1 MSKALFLAAAAVAGV
16 STIATVY
23 YVSPIGNVASE
34 TPSILVDRP
43 PAEVVQKI
51 RDISLESYLQHFGDI
66 TERERQEIALFADLI
81 RSNLSDTETVF
92 DLKLGSDLLMQFR
105 VIVTPLQGSKSQV
118 EVHAVAGDSRFSS
131 NPSLHPYDIKLA
143 QSVADFMATDYVSS
157 LLKGHPPLA
166 GKRLEHEL
174 TKRYASD
181 EDSIRESARR
191 MEKTFLA
198 TYGEELRNEAESYAE
213 SEPSSYDPYDAEYT
227 EYADAAV
234 EGTAYGAAD
243 AAERA
248 GAAAAAAG
256 AAADAAKDAAEAW

>member
-1 MSKALFLAAAAVAGV
+1 MSKTLFLAAAAVAGV

-23 YVSPIGNVASE
+23 YVSPIGNVASD
-34 TPSILVDRP
+34 TPSILVDAP

-51 RDISLESYLQHFGDI
+51 RAISLESYLQHFGDI
-66 TERERQEIALFADLI
+66 TEREREEIALFADLT
-81 RSNLSDTETVF
+81 RSNLSDTETIF
-92 DLKLGSDLLMQFR
+92 DLTLGSDLLMQFS
-105 VIVTPLQGSKSQV
+105 VIVTPLQGSKSRV

-166 GKRLEHEL
+166 GQRLEHEL

-198 TYGEELRNEAESYAE
+198 TYGEELRDEAESYAE
-213 SEPSSYDPYDAEYT
+213 SDSSTYDVYGAEYA
-227 EYADAAV
+227 EAAA
-234 EGTAYGAAD
+234 EETAQAAID

-248 GAAAAAAG
+248 GDAAAAAG
-256 AAADAAKDAAEAW
+256 AAADSMKAAAADW

>member
-1 MSKALFLAAAAVAGV
+1 MSKSLFLAAAAIAGA

-34 TPSILVDRP
+34 VPAILVDAP
-43 PAEVVQKI
+43 PAEVVRKI
-51 RDISLESYLQHFGDI
+51 RGISLESYLQHFGDI
-66 TERERQEIALFADLI
+66 TEREREGITLLADLT

-92 DLKLGSDLLMQFR
+92 DLTLGSDLLMQFS
-105 VIVTPLQGSKSQV
+105 VVVAPLQGSKSQV
-118 EVHAVAGDSRFSS
+118 EVHAVAGNSRFSS
-131 NPSLHPYDIKLA
+131 NPALHPYDIKLA
-143 QSVADFMATDYVSS
+143 QSVADFLATDYVSS

-166 GKRLEHEL
+166 GQRLEHEL

-191 MEKTFLA
+191 MEKTFMA
-198 TYGEELRNEAESYAE
+198 TYGEELRNQAESYAE
-213 SEPSSYDPYDAEYT
+213 SEPSSYDPYDNYDT
-227 EYADAAV
+227 EYAEAAA
-234 EGTAYGAAD
+234 EEAAQAGIE

-256 AAADAAKDAAEAW
+256 AAAGAAKDAAEAW

>member
-1 MSKALFLAAAAVAGV
+1 MSKTLFLAAAAVAGV

-23 YVSPIGNVASE
+23 YVSPIGHFASE
-34 TPSILVDRP
+34 TPSILVDAP
-43 PAEVVQKI
+43 PDEVVRKI
-51 RDISLESYLQHFGDI
+51 RTISIERYLQHFGGSS
-66 TERERQEIALFADLI
+66 EREREEIALFADLTQ
-81 RSNLSDTETVF
+81 SHLSDTETIF
-92 DLKLGSDLLMQFR
+92 DLKLGSDLLMQFS
-105 VIVTPLQGSKSQV
+105 VVVTPLEDSKSQV

-166 GKRLEHEL
+166 GQRLEHEL

-213 SEPSSYDPYDAEYT
+213 SDSSNYDVYGAEYA
-227 EYADAAV
+227 EAAA
-234 EGTAYGAAD
+234 EETAQAAID

-248 GAAAAAAG
+248 GDAAAAAG
-256 AAADAAKDAAEAW
+256 AAADAMKAAAADW

>member
-1 MSKALFLAAAAVAGV
+1 MSKTVFLAAAAVAGV

-23 YVSPIGNVASE
+23 YVSPISNVGSE
-34 TPSILVDRP
+34 TPSILVESSQ
-43 PAEVVQKI
+43 AEVVRKI
-51 RDISLESYLQHFGDI
+51 RAISLESYLQHFGDI
-66 TERERQEIALFADLI
+66 TERERQEIALFADLT
-81 RSNLSDTETVF
+81 RSNLSNTETVF

-105 VIVTPLQGSKSQV
+105 VIVTPLQGSKSKV
-118 EVHAVAGDSRFSS
+118 GVHAVAGDSRFSS

-174 TKRYASD
+174 TKRYAAD

-191 MEKTFLA
+191 MEKTFMA
-198 TYGEELRNEAESYAE
+198 TYGEELRNQAESYAE
-213 SEPSSYDPYDAEYT
+213 SEPSSYDPYDAEYA
-227 EYADAAV
+227 EAAA
-234 EGTAYGAAD
+234 EEAAQAGSE

-256 AAADAAKDAAEAW
+256 AAADAAKAAAEDW